1 VRPSSSSGLN
11 YAFENVNLPL
21 RTTNL
26 QPGTQAGLEFFTPSN
41 NGNESFGYSPIIHQ
55 GNGSASQVES
65 GNSWQQQ
72 QQNSS
77 LISYTL
83 AANTGSSSPPQFFD
97 SNIANANATPQN
109 IYLQISGN
117 ASWNGGS
124 NANSELEDMSM
135 LDIPYGNYDDSL
147 GLSSPTTAGTSSSDG
162 FVFPVINTALG
173 SPHDAGQLFDLDLSG
188 R

>member
-21 RTTNL
+21 RTTDL
-26 QPGTQAGLEFFTPSN
+26 QSATQAAGLEFFTPSN
-41 NGNESFGYSPIIHQ
+41 NRNGSFEYSPIIHQ
-55 GNGSASQVES
+55 GNGSANQVES

-97 SNIANANATPQN
+97 SNLANATPQN
-109 IYLQISGN
+109 IFLQISGN

-124 NANSELEDMSM
+124 NANSELEDLSM
-135 LDIPYGNYDDSL
+135 LDIPYGNYDDRL

-162 FVFPVINTALG
+162 FVFPVIDTALG
-173 SPHDAGQLFDLDLSG
+173 SPSGAGQLFDLDLSG